1 MKRNSIAETL
11 REYFRKFDKTLLI
24 FTVICSAVSVL
35 LLYSLSQNKT
45 IAPRY
50 YRVQLISSCIG
61 IAVCFI
67 LSAVDYKKLAKLWF
81 LYAPIT
87 LILMFL
93 TFTSL
98 GIGVDGA
105 DDVAWLNLG
114 FITIQPSELLKIVF
128 IITFSYHLSEV
139 SENMNRL
146 PHMFLLCLHGA
157 VPAAIVAKQGDYG
170 TAVIFAG
177 IFLVMLFCAGI
188 SFKYIIAVLAVLP
201 PAGWFIWNYGLNS
214 DHKNRI
220 LVLFNPG
227 SDPLGTEY
235 QQNLGLKSLAE
246 GGILGKG
253 LFDTESS
260 SVPEI
265 YNDFIFSYLGETM
278 GFAGCI
284 IMIAVLVYI
293 CLKIISDSRKAKDSL
308 GKNIC
313 VGVFAM
319 LFAHCFMNIGMVL
332 KVMPVIGI
340 PLPFLSAGGT
350 AVISMYTAIGLVMS
364 VYSHSE
370 EKYRMFSRR
379 SEEYE
384 RFKDL

>member
-1 MKRNSIAETL
+1 M
-11 REYFRKFDKTLLI
+11 
-24 FTVICSAVSVL
+24 
-35 LLYSLSQNKT
+35 
-45 IAPRY
+45 
-50 YRVQLISSCIG
+50 
-61 IAVCFI
+61 
-67 LSAVDYKKLAKLWF
+67 
-81 LYAPIT
+81 
-87 LILMFL
+87 
-93 TFTSL
+93 
-98 GIGVDGA
+98 
-105 DDVAWLNLG
+105 
-114 FITIQPSELLKIVF
+114 
-128 IITFSYHLSEV
+128 
-139 SENMNRL
+139 
-146 PHMFLLCLHGA
+146 
-157 VPAAIVAKQGDYG
+157 
-170 TAVIFAG
+170 
-177 IFLVMLFCAGI
+177 
-188 SFKYIIAVLAVLP
+188 LAVLP

-246 GGILGKG
+246 GGLLGTG
-253 LFDTESS
+253 LFDNESS

-265 YNDFIFSYLGETM
+265 YNDFIFAYLGQTM

-284 IMIAVLVYI
+284 IMTAVLVYI

-308 GKNIC
+308 GRNIC
-313 VGVFAM
+313 TGVFAM
-319 LFAHCFMNIGMVL
+319 LFVHCFMNIGMVL

-350 AVISMYTAIGLVMS
+350 AVISMYTAAGLVMS

>member
-61 IAVCFI
+61 IVVCFI

-139 SENMNRL
+139 
-146 PHMFLLCLHGA
+146 
-157 VPAAIVAKQGDYG
+157 
-170 TAVIFAG
+170 
-177 IFLVMLFCAGI
+177 
-188 SFKYIIAVLAVLP
+188 
-201 PAGWFIWNYGLNS
+201 
-214 DHKNRI
+214 
-220 LVLFNPG
+220 
-227 SDPLGTEY
+227 
-235 QQNLGLKSLAE
+235 
-246 GGILGKG
+246 
-253 LFDTESS
+253 
-260 SVPEI
+260 
-265 YNDFIFSYLGETM
+265 
-278 GFAGCI
+278 
-284 IMIAVLVYI
+284 
-293 CLKIISDSRKAKDSL
+293 
-308 GKNIC
+308 
-313 VGVFAM
+313 
-319 LFAHCFMNIGMVL
+319 
-332 KVMPVIGI
+332 
-340 PLPFLSAGGT
+340 
-350 AVISMYTAIGLVMS
+350 
-364 VYSHSE
+364 
-370 EKYRMFSRR
+370 
-379 SEEYE
+379 
-384 RFKDL
+384 